1 MNFIAGVLL
10 TILARNVNRW
20 KLILLGM
27 AIMTVTL
34 LIIYLGIL
42 FEIGFLVCVGML
54 LFMLFFGLSLGGSLG
69 PYLADIVP

>member
-1 MNFIAGVLL
+1 
-10 TILARNVNRW
+10 
-20 KLILLGM
+20 
-27 AIMTVTL
+27 MTVTL